1 MSIVKNVLGDIDL
14 YSNYRIRTLMLWKI
28 DNRSGE
34 YWTNVR
40 PLDFVRE
47 FIGEVLVAV
56 ETEFIGHYF
65 IRDCNIFFQK
75 SGSEKMKRYRE
86 VSIYWMKNGK

>member
-14 YSNYRIRTLMLWKI
+14 YSSYRIMTLMLWKI

-34 YWTNVR
+34 YWADVR
-40 PLDFVRE
+40 PLDFVPE
-47 FIGEVLVAV
+47 LLGEVLVAV

-65 IRDCNIFFQK
+65 IRDCNIFFFHK
-75 SGSEKMKRYRE
+75 SSSGTEK
-86 VSIYWMKNGK
+86 VQGGKYILDEK